1 MSQNL
6 GRQIPEL
13 LAAHL
18 EHTHSK
24 SLSRAQQQ
32 AEVARLGQLALTG
45 IELEALMHEAV
56 TTMVSGLGAE
66 YGSIL
71 ELLPGGEK
79 LRIRENIGWKYDAEG
94 TLVDARNGSAAG
106 YTLLRNEP
114 VIANDLSRETRFTVH
129 QLSLDHRATGSI
141 SVVIPGKDRPFG
153 TIGAITATSQVF
165 TREDADFIQALANIL
180 GQAVERQRGEERLK
194 QREEYYRLLIQ
205 NSGREDAE
213 SDAVDLEHTQGKS
226 LPHAQQQAEV
236 ARLGQLAL
244 TGIELTALMR
254 EALTTMVTGLGTEYG
269 SILELLPGGEKLCIR
284 ENVGFHDAQGMLF
297 DAKNGSQGG
306 YALLRNE
313 PVLTDDLS
321 TEKRFTVSQSFFDNR
336 AESSISVVIPGKD
349 HPFGTICGAT
359 TTRRSFT
366 REDADFIQALANI
379 LGQAVERQRAAEKLK
394 QSEEYY
400 RLLIQN
406 SSDLILFLTTDG
418 TVRFISDSCE
428 RLFRRPSATFV
439 SRNSLEF
446 VHPDDIEKTKAVFA
460 KALKTG
466 GVAGPVELRLIRAD
480 GSWFH
485 HEVLMTGLADLG
497 GQPGV
502 VLNSRDISERK
513 RAEAAQALLAS
524 IVDATDDAIASAD
537 PAGVITS
544 WNPGAERLLGYS
556 PAEAIGRRLQD
567 LGIFPPGGHE
577 EKEQYMALV
586 LAGAGGQHFETQRLH
601 KDGRLLDVA
610 VTLAPLRDSNG
621 KLSGVASLLRDITEV
636 KRAAHELAQARDAAL
651 EASRLKSAF
660 IANMSH
666 EIRTP
671 LNIIVGYSQLITDH
685 LAELGDSTQRSSL
698 DAIGR
703 ASERLTRTINSILDI
718 SKIEAGAITLQ
729 PVSLE
734 IALLLE
740 RLMQDFRVT
749 AESQGITLSSALETT
764 GVNVVFDEY
773 CLSQALTNLLDNAIK
788 FTDRGA
794 VTLRLYRATNGTLC
808 LELRDTGVGIA
819 QEFLPNLFTPFSQ
832 EQSGN
837 TRRFEGTGLG
847 LTLVRKYLEL
857 NGASISVESEKNKG
871 TTFTVSFSNENT
883 SRKSAE
889 PLQPS
894 ERRAARPT
902 ILLVEDDHDTQAFMR
917 LTLSQRYEV
926 LIAASAEEAR
936 RVIEAHPDVSLI
948 LMDLELGDTED
959 GLALTRSLRAERRW
973 MRIPIV
979 ALTAY
984 ATLEDR
990 NRALEAG
997 CDDFVAKPIARNDLI
1012 AKIDTLLIRLAR

>member
-1 MSQNL
+1 M
-6 GRQIPEL
+6 R
-13 LAAHL
+13 
-18 EHTHSK
+18 
-24 SLSRAQQQ
+24 
-32 AEVARLGQLALTG
+32 
-45 IELEALMHEAV
+45 EAV
-56 TTMVSGLGAE
+56 TTMVAGLGAE

-71 ELLPGGEK
+71 ELLPGGEQ
-79 LRIRENIGWKYDAEG
+79 LRIRETVGWKYDAEG

-114 VIANDLSRETRFTVH
+114 VIANDLASETRFRVH

-141 SVVIPGKDRPFG
+141 SVVIPSKDRPYG
-153 TIGAITATSQVF
+153 TIGAVTATSQIF

-180 GQAVERQRGEERLK
+180 GQAIERQRGEEKLR
-194 QREEYYRLLIQ
+194 QSEEYYRLLIQ

-213 SDAVDLEHTQGKS
+213 SDAVGLEHAQRKS

-236 ARLGQLAL
+236 ARLGLLAL

-254 EALTTMVTGLGTEYG
+254 EAVTKMVSGLGADYG
-269 SILELLPGGEKLCIR
+269 SILELLPGGEQLRTR
-284 ENVGFHDAQGMLF
+284 ENVGWKYGAEGTLVDAR
-297 DAKNGSQGG
+297 KGSQGG
-306 YALLRNE
+306 YTVLSNE
-313 PVLTDDLS
+313 AVLADDLS
-321 TEKRFTVSQSFFDNR
+321 TETRFTVSQLLRDNK
-336 AESSISVVIPGKD
+336 AASSISVVIPGKD
-349 HPFGTICGAT
+349 QPFGTMGSAAAT
-359 TTRRSFT
+359 KRTFT

-379 LGQAVERQRAAEKLK
+379 LGQAVERQRAEERLK

-418 TVRFISDSCE
+418 AVRFISDSCE
-428 RLFRRPSATFV
+428 RLFGRSPATFV

-466 GVAGPVELRLIRAD
+466 GVAGPVDLRLIRKD
-480 GSWFH
+480 GSWLH
-485 HEVLMTGLADLG
+485 HEVVMTGLRDLG

-524 IVDATDDAIASAD
+524 IVDVTEDAIASVD
-537 PAGVITS
+537 LSGVITS
-544 WNPGAERLLGYS
+544 WNPAGERLLGYS
-556 PAEAIGRRLQD
+556 PADAIGRRLQD
-567 LGIFPPGGHE
+567 LAIFPPGRLE

-586 LAGAGGQHFETQRLH
+586 LAGAGGQHFETQWLH
-601 KDGRLLDVA
+601 RDGRLLDVA

-621 KLSGVASLLRDITEV
+621 KLFGVASLARDITEM
-636 KRAAHELAQARDAAL
+636 KRAVQELAQAHDAAL

-671 LNIIVGYSQLITDH
+671 LNIIVGYSQLIADH
-685 LAELGDSTQRSSL
+685 LAELGDRSQASSL

-749 AESQGITLSSALETT
+749 AENKGITLSSAIETT

-794 VTLRLYRATNGTLC
+794 VTLRLYRATDGTLC

-871 TTFTVSFSNENT
+871 TTFTVSFSKENT

-889 PLQPS
+889 PLQQS
-894 ERRAARPT
+894 ERAARPT

-917 LTLSQRYEV
+917 LTLAQRYEV
-926 LIAASAEEAR
+926 LVAVSAEEAR
-936 RVIEAHPDVSLI
+936 RVLEAHPDVSLI
-948 LMDLELGDTED
+948 LMDLELSGADD
-959 GLALTRSLRAERRW
+959 GLALTRSLRAERCW
-973 MRIPIV
+973 MRVPIL

-1012 AKIDTLLIRLAR
+1012 AKIDTLLIPPAK